1 MADRTAPRAATGDV
15 WPPFA
20 IKQILNGGAESYRI
34 EKKGAGK
41 TYSPTYQAGDLV
53 RAGHKETN
61 GWYLCVILKFDNLST
76 LGADGSVGM
85 RLRCYYGDKLFH
97 YSRDSTQAMP
107 AHLWLGRIRCVCCS
121 GVHGRAGLERRQ

>member
-53 RAGHKETN
+53 RAWHKETN

-85 RLRCYYGDKLFH
+85 RLRCYNGDKLFH